1 MKKALIYY
9 SFIVITVMTLMGF
22 IGPTSLPQ
30 LISAVLFFPLVVYFG
45 LLVAPEKKQAL
56 TLPIMSRKRATV
68 KASEKRKR
76 KGPLKLQK
84 VKEKDH
90 KSIFDKDRR
99 TFLKLIGSGG
109 LSVLVLSIFGAK
121 SAQAAFFGSVPGPG
135 VVSLKDIAGNQI
147 DPSEKQP
154 TDGYKIAEL
163 DDGSPAY
170 YGFVN
175 KTGYWFIIK
184 EDPAGTF
191 RYENGGTDTDFATN
205 WTGRAGL
212 TYGYFGDEF

>member
-1 MKKALIYY
+1 MKKILVYY
-9 SFIVITVMTLMGF
+9 SFVVITVMTLMGF
-22 IGPTSLPQ
+22 VGSTTLPQ

-45 LLVAPEKKQAL
+45 LLIIPEKKQAL
-56 TLPIMSRKRATV
+56 TLPIKKQ
-68 KASEKRKR
+68 KAPPKST
-76 KGPLKLQK
+76 KGTIRLQK
-84 VKEKDH
+84 IDEKSQ
-90 KSIFDKDRR
+90 KGIFDKDRR

-163 DDGSPAY
+163 DDSSPAF

-175 KTGYWFIIK
+175 KAGYWFIIK

-191 RYENGGTDTDFATN
+191 RYENGVADTDFATN
-205 WTGRAGL
+205 WTDRASL